1 MPVDYISNDYIK
13 INNIISEFRNT
24 DLIVNENNV
33 SDNFIKNNINILE
46 RGYMDKVI
54 NLAKDICRFN
64 YIVRKDT
71 LTLKQGDIE
80 LAKNLLKKDF

>member
-1 MPVDYISNDYIK
+1 
-13 INNIISEFRNT
+13 
-24 DLIVNENNV
+24 
-33 SDNFIKNNINILE
+33 
-46 RGYMDKVI
+46 MDKVI